1 MYSPLCIQSYS
12 KLVFVQKNP
21 FESRI
26 TTNVGPKQTKQ
37 RPAPAKSSKSEQNK
51 ENREKERCYV
61 PVTTPL
67 VEPSASWNNLG
78 SSPNFIYWQVGNLN
92 NLG

>member
-37 RPAPAKSSKSEQNK
+37 RPAPAKSSESGQNK
-51 ENREKERCYV
+51 ENREKERWLLRTISRLAIV
-61 PVTTPL
+61 
-67 VEPSASWNNLG
+67 A
-78 SSPNFIYWQVGNLN
+78 
-92 NLG
+92 

>member
-37 RPAPAKSSKSEQNK
+37 RPALLNPVNQDKTRKIVKKNAGCS
-51 ENREKERCYV
+51 V
-61 PVTTPL
+61 PL
-67 VEPSASWNNLG
+67 AD
-78 SSPNFIYWQVGNLN
+78 
-92 NLG
+92 